1 MCGFPLWRNGLHRL
15 SNITCSRP
23 YHMCWD
29 HSVYMGA
36 YGHIRRLYRCLM
48 AISIYMYHKLFGSMA
63 LSSANTSTN
72 NLSTDT
78 DVPHVRISLQLEMF
92 FSMPHYRTVLHEGG
106 GGAHA
111 FVAAPEMA
119 HEICSLKFL
128 SLLRVFARCHIISPV
143 ETIRCLCLVFLLR
156 QGLLCLNQN
165 ELKLPLRRL
174 ILTGNT
180 VFVNTRV

>member
-23 YHMCWD
+23 YYMCWD

-106 GGAHA
+106 GRTGFRGGAWNGTWN
-111 FVAAPEMA
+111 ML
-119 HEICSLKFL
+119 LK
-128 SLLRVFARCHIISPV
+128 I
-143 ETIRCLCLVFLLR
+143 LVTFKSF
-156 QGLLCLNQN
+156 CP
-165 ELKLPLRRL
+165 LPYYLVSRDYS
-174 ILTGNT
+174 
-180 VFVNTRV
+180 VFVPCLSTAARAVTSKPEWA